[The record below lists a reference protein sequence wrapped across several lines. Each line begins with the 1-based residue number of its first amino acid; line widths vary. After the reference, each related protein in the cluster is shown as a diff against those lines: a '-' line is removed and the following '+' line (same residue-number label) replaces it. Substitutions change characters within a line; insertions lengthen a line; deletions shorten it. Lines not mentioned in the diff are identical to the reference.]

1 MYFTKPSFCRWPPIT
16 YGNWRRFFDGG
27 VFYEGKLDEG
37 ERAEAENR
45 QRAARLYLRK
55 LDRRQSMRPAP
66 LIWREINLLAKLLFL
81 FYIYFFLFWFA
92 TRHTMCVKVPRV
104 LYERLRVAQKIF
116 SYFLSELFH
125 FRIVAI
131 SRVYVGCWKRIG
143 IRFLYTTHEVVQ
155 DI

>member
-1 MYFTKPSFCRWPPIT
+1 M
-16 YGNWRRFFDGG
+16 
-27 VFYEGKLDEG
+27 L
-37 ERAEAENR
+37 
-45 QRAARLYLRK
+45 
-55 LDRRQSMRPAP
+55 PAP

-116 SYFLSELFH
+116 AYFLSELFH

-131 SRVYVGCWKRIG
+131 SRVYVGC
-143 IRFLYTTHEVVQ
+143 
-155 DI
+155 